1 LVFYHWYN
9 TETDWDGAVVEIN
22 KNGTWEDLGGQ
33 MIENGYNG
41 LISVNPESNISGQE
55 AFSGNS
61 GEFLRTI
68 VDLTP
73 YKNNTVQIRFRF
85 VSDAAQGAEGW
96 YIDNITLMDN
106 LVTLTNTASIMATT
120 GISVSSGVS
129 TLIFKGKP
137 VKISQP
143 KLSGFKVSPNPFN
156 EQILVTS
163 NNTDYKLTLTDVA
176 GKVVLSNTDAKN
188 TTVIETST
196 LPAGTYFLKLQTNLG
211 MEVIKLVK

>member
-1 LVFYHWYN
+1 
-9 TETDWDGAVVEIN
+9 
-22 KNGTWEDLGGQ
+22 

>member
-1 LVFYHWYN
+1 
-9 TETDWDGAVVEIN
+9 
-22 KNGTWEDLGGQ
+22 
-33 MIENGYNG
+33 
-41 LISVNPESNISGQE
+41 
-55 AFSGNS
+55 
-61 GEFLRTI
+61 
-68 VDLTP
+68 
-73 YKNNTVQIRFRF
+73 
-85 VSDAAQGAEGW
+85 
-96 YIDNITLMDN
+96 
-106 LVTLTNTASIMATT
+106 MATT